1 MFKAIPG
8 GAGKAS
14 CSFIVYLPFSSNV
27 GTMSDPKTQ
36 EPSMEEILASI
47 RRIISEEGGG
57 QPGTE
62 APPQGE
68 AETRSSAPSADVLE
82 LTDVVEADGSVRALG
97 KEPASPVAASN
108 PSPPP
113 PASGSEGAILS
124 EKAAAASFGS
134 LSELASAVAR
144 QEMAHSDIPLGM
156 SERTLESLIAEL
168 LRPMLREW
176 LDRNLPGVIDR
187 LVRREIEKLV
197 RRVEGR

>member
-1 MFKAIPG
+1 
-8 GAGKAS
+8 
-14 CSFIVYLPFSSNV
+14 
-27 GTMSDPKTQ
+27 MSDPKTQ

-57 QPGTE
+57 QLGTE